1 MEEKPSLVL
10 HSIIHLS
17 LDVGID
23 SLGHSSTKKKKEI
36 NKNKIKLL
44 KKDR

>member
-23 SLGHSSTKKKKEI
+23 SLGHSSTKKKKR
-36 NKNKIKLL
+36 NKQKQNKTIEK
-44 KKDR
+44 R